1 MELAFAYFMRR
12 DGAPKDERR
21 RGVRAEISIRKK
33 PFSLRTG
40 SKSNSYIPNLES
52 VSPSTKKNF

>member
-1 MELAFAYFMRR
+1 MGPRKTNVGE
-12 DGAPKDERR
+12 GSERKYPL
-21 RGVRAEISIRKK
+21 EKK

>member
-33 PFSLRTG
+33 IRFR
-40 SKSNSYIPNLES
+40 LEP
-52 VSPSTKKNF
+52 VLNRILIFQI